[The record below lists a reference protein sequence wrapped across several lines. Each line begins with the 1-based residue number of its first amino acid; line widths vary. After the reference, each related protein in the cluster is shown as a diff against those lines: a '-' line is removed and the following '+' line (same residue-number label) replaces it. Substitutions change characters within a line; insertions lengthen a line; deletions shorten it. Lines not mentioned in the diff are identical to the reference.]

1 MARFQILSLIGGG
14 IRGAFVTAY
23 LRELEQ
29 QLGKPLIECFDL
41 ITGTS
46 TGGIIA
52 AGLALGR
59 SADEMQ
65 DFYTNYGA
73 QIFSPRPKY
82 KARGVMRLLFPVA
95 NKVFNW
101 KTGGNLA
108 SAFRANFCPFALE
121 EAFEVAFQRA
131 TLKDVSKTRLILPT
145 VNLTD
150 GEPHVFRSRHL
161 PKAVHDQDVKV
172 ADAVIASTAAPTY
185 FPHRRINGKDYI
197 DGGVWSNDPSLLGFA
212 EAIRI
217 QHFAK
222 HYNQE
227 GGEHRDTSYEL
238 DDIHVL
244 SVGTGKAQYSLA
256 PPGADAGL
264 LYWAPRVAD
273 VMGTAQTQG
282 VHLPLKFLLGKNYS
296 HVNFKMREKWPL
308 DGTEYIPDLFAI
320 GKQRAEENFAEI
332 SKRFFHHQQ
341 KPFTP
346 FTTTE
351 EEIKLEEFGFH

>member
-1 MARFQILSLIGGG
+1 MPRFQILSLIGGG
-14 IRGAFVTAY
+14 IRGAFVTSY

-29 QLGKPLIECFDL
+29 KLGRPLADSFDL
-41 ITGTS
+41 IAGTS

-59 SADEMQ
+59 SAEEMH
-65 DFYTNYGA
+65 DFYTNYGK
-73 QIFSPRPKY
+73 QIFSPRSKY
-82 KARGVMRLLFPVA
+82 KASGAMRFVFPVA
-95 NKVFNW
+95 DKIFKW
-101 KTGGNLA
+101 KTGGSLA

-121 EAFEVAFQRA
+121 EAFEEAFQNA
-131 TLKDVSKTRLILPT
+131 TLKDITKTRLILPT

-172 ADAVIASTAAPTY
+172 ADAVIASAAAPTY

-197 DGGVWSNDPSLLGFA
+197 DGGMWSNDPSLLSFA
-212 EAIRI
+212 EAIRV
-217 QHFAK
+217 QHFGK
-222 HYNQE
+222 HYNRSE
-227 GGEHRDTSYEL
+227 NKPREESYDL
-238 DDIHVL
+238 GNIHLL
-244 SVGTGKAQYSLA
+244 SIGTGKAQFSLA

-273 VMGTAQTQG
+273 IMGTAQTQG
-282 VHLPLKFLLGKNYS
+282 VHLPLKFLLGERYS
-296 HVNFKMREKWPL
+296 HVNFKMEELWPL
-308 DGTEYIPDLFAI
+308 DATEFIPELFAV
-320 GKQRAEENFAEI
+320 GKQRADENFDEI
-332 SKRFFHHQQ
+332 SKRFFDHKQ

-351 EEIKLEEFGFH
+351 EEITLEEFGFH

>member
-14 IRGAFVTAY
+14 IRGAFVTSY

-29 QLGKPLIECFDL
+29 QLGRPLADCFDL
-41 ITGTS
+41 IAGTS

-73 QIFSPRPKY
+73 KIFSPRSKY
-82 KARGVMRLLFPVA
+82 KARGLMKFVFPLA
-95 NKVFNW
+95 DKIFNW
-101 KTGGNLA
+101 KTGGSLA
-108 SAFRANFCPFALE
+108 SAFRANFCTFALE
-121 EAFEVAFQRA
+121 QAFEKAFQDK
-131 TLKDVSKTRLILPT
+131 TLKDVNKTRLILPT

-217 QHFAK
+217 QHFEK
-222 HYNQE
+222 HYNLE
-227 GGEHRDTSYEL
+227 
-238 DDIHVL
+238 
-244 SVGTGKAQYSLA
+244 
-256 PPGADAGL
+256 
-264 LYWAPRVAD
+264 W
-273 VMGTAQTQG
+273 
-282 VHLPLKFLLGKNYS
+282 LK
-296 HVNFKMREKWPL
+296 
-308 DGTEYIPDLFAI
+308 
-320 GKQRAEENFAEI
+320 
-332 SKRFFHHQQ
+332 
-341 KPFTP
+341 
-346 FTTTE
+346 
-351 EEIKLEEFGFH
+351 